1 MPISA
6 ATSSQPETSETLPV
20 DESAGSHSAT
30 AGSVLSFYI
39 YLYSCLS
46 AAVSFSVHVC
56 KINYHVVQ

>member
-1 MPISA
+1 VPISA

-39 YLYSCLS
+39 YVY
-46 AAVSFSVHVC
+46 
-56 KINYHVVQ
+56 I